1 MINLYF
7 WTTPNGYKP
16 AILLEE
22 LGVPYELRP
31 INISKG
37 EQFEPA
43 FLKISPNNRIPAIV
57 DQAPANG
64 GEPIP
69 VFESGAILQDL
80 AEKEGRFLPTEPK
93 ARAEVL
99 QWLNWQ
105 MGGIGPMLGQY
116 FHFSRYA
123 PEKIQY
129 GIDRYRNEAERLYG
143 VLDGRL
149 EDRDFVAG
157 DYSIADMAIY
167 PWIRNTISEFPGF
180 ENVQRWYDRIAAR
193 PAVRRAY
200 HRGAA
205 INEVPTFTKESTAI
219 LLGGKPEK
227 AAA

>member
-22 LGVPYELRP
+22 LGIPYRLRP
-31 INISKG
+31 VNISKG
-37 EQFEPA
+37 EQFEPG

-57 DQAPANG
+57 DEAPVG
-64 GEPIP
+64 SGEPLS
-69 VFESGAILQDL
+69 VFESGAILQYL
-80 AEKEGRFLPTEPK
+80 AEKEGRFLPTETK
-93 ARAEVL
+93 ARTEVL

-129 GIDRYRNEAERLYG
+129 GIDRYRNEAARLYG
-143 VLDGRL
+143 VLDARL
-149 EDRDFVAG
+149 EDRDYVAG
-157 DYSIADMAIY
+157 EYSIADMAIY
-167 PWIRNTISEFPGF
+167 PWIRNTIDEFPGF
-180 ENVQRWYDRIAAR
+180 ENVRLWFERIAAR

-200 HRGAA
+200 EKGAEM
-205 INEVPTFTKESTAI
+205 NQVPTFTKESTAI
-219 LLGGKPEK
+219 LLGGKPIK